1 MNYKGIYFLFIF
13 IIVHFI
19 VFIYFSNK
27 YSYKNNDVSIK
38 YVIPPDTFEDYFEFQ
53 DLSKY
58 YDNLFGKEKKEI
70 NLIKYDY

>member
-19 VFIYFSNK
+19 VYIYFSNK
-27 YSYKNNDVSIK
+27 YSYKNNEVSIK
-38 YVIPPDTFEDYFEFQ
+38 YIIPPDTFEDYFEFQ